1 MRNLRYLATPHLQ
14 GACVAVNDQVVH
26 GLFRLKGSR
35 RSAEP
40 SSASSEPR
48 RASAA
53 ATQGIERVF
62 AFADATAKL
71 AQNMSLA
78 TAH

>member
-1 MRNLRYLATPHLQ
+1 MRDLRYLATPHLQ
-14 GACVAVNDQVVH
+14 GACVAVSDQVVH

-35 RSAEP
+35 RSGER
-40 SSASSEPR
+40 SSVSSEFRPGPAP
-48 RASAA
+48 ASP
-53 ATQGIERVF
+53 GIERVF